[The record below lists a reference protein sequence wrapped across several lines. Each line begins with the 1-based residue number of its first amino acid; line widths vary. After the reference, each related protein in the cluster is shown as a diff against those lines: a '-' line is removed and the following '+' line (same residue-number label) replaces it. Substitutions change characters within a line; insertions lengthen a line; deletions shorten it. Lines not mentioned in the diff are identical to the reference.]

1 MFNRQNEGYEELLQ
15 IDEAS
20 FEENYEPQQKNI
32 TIIQMKQLSQSPPP
46 QDLDTT
52 INETAN
58 SNVVLK
64 KLEEKV
70 EN

>member
-1 MFNRQNEGYEELLQ
+1 
-15 IDEAS
+15 
-20 FEENYEPQQKNI
+20 
-32 TIIQMKQLSQSPPP
+32 MKQPSQSPPP

>member
-32 TIIQMKQLSQSPPP
+32 TIIQMKQPSQSPPP

>member
-1 MFNRQNEGYEELLQ
+1 MFSKQKEGYEELLQ
-15 IDEAS
+15 IDEACY
-20 FEENYEPQQKNI
+20 EESYEPHSKNI
-32 TIIQMKQLSQSPPP
+32 TIIQMKQPSLSPPP

-70 EN
+70 DN

>member
-1 MFNRQNEGYEELLQ
+1 
-15 IDEAS
+15 
-20 FEENYEPQQKNI
+20 
-32 TIIQMKQLSQSPPP
+32 MKQPSLSPPP

-70 EN
+70 DN